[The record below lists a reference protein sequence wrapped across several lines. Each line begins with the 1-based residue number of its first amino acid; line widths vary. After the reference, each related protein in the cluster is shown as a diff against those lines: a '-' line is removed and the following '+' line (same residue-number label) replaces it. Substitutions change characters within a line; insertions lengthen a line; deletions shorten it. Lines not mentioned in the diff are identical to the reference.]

1 MLSLELIYLGNEKE
15 KSYNDASD
23 EYIKRL
29 SAFCSFRQKNLKDER
44 LSQNPSESEIASA
57 LRKEAKL
64 VLSEL
69 PERNYKIAL
78 CVEGRQMSSE
88 EFADLLHSLPT
99 KGYSG
104 ISFVIGSSYGLD
116 ESVKSGCD
124 LRMSV
129 SKMTFPHKLFRVM
142 LLEQIYRA
150 FTIIAGT
157 KYHK

>member
-1 MLSLELIYLGNEKE
+1 MLSCELIYLGNEKE
-15 KSYNDASD
+15 KSYNDAAD

-29 SAFCSFRQKNLKDER
+29 SGFCSFKQKNIKDER
-44 LSQNPSESEIASA
+44 LSQNPSQNEIAAA
-57 LRKEAKL
+57 LKKESKTI
-64 VLSEL
+64 LSEL
-69 PERNYKIAL
+69 PEKNYKIAL
-78 CVEGRQMSSE
+78 CVEGKQISSE
-88 EFADLLHSLPT
+88 EFATLIDSLPT

-116 ESVKSGCD
+116 ETVKQKCD
-124 LRMSV
+124 FRMSV

>member
-1 MLSLELIYLGNEKE
+1 MLSCELIYLGNEKE

-29 SAFCSFRQKNLKDER
+29 LSFCSFNQKNIKDER
-44 LSQNPSESEIASA
+44 LSQNPSKNEIAAA
-57 LRKEAKL
+57 LKKEATL
-64 VLSEL
+64 ILDAL

-78 CVEGRQMSSE
+78 CVEGKQMSSE
-88 EFADLLHSLPT
+88 EFASLIEALPT

-116 ESVKSGCD
+116 ESVKQKCD

-129 SKMTFPHKLFRVM
+129 SKMTFPHKLFKVM

-150 FTIIAGT
+150 FTIISGT